1 MDLQHI
7 IQNSINQSI
16 SYTAYKGLVNNLL
29 AEGKSTGHLQSDAL
43 THYSE
48 LNVVRMNRL
57 DKTITISEDISSSLK
72 SLKQKYI
79 WLVLSEGWC
88 GDAAQLL
95 PIMHK
100 MAEMTSS
107 IELKIIL
114 RDDNEALMSHF
125 LTHGGKS
132 IPKLIMLEQ
141 ATLKVISSWGPRPM
155 GATKLILDYKQ
166 NYGVVDEQA
175 KTDLQKWYLQDK
187 GISTQSELIH
197 ILKNHEEGFV

>member
-1 MDLQHI
+1 MDLQQI

-16 SYTAYKGLVNNLL
+16 SYLEYKGLINNLL
-29 AEGKSTGHLQSDAL
+29 VEGKSTGHLQSEAL

-57 DKTITISEDISSSLK
+57 EKTITISEEVSSSLK

-100 MAEMTSS
+100 MTEISDF

-114 RDDNEALMSHF
+114 RDDNEALMNHF
-125 LTHGGKS
+125 LTQGGKS

-166 NYGVVDEQA
+166 AHGVIDEQA

-187 GISTQSELIH
+187 GLSTQNELLQ
-197 ILKNHEEGFV
+197 ILKNHEDVCV